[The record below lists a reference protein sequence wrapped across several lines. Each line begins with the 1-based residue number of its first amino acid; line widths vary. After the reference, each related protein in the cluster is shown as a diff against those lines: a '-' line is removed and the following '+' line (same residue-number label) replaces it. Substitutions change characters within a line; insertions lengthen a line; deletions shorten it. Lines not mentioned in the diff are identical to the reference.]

1 MQFKYPEILYTLFLL
16 VIPILI
22 HLFQLRKFQKT
33 AFTNVAFLKNV
44 TIQTRKSSQLKKWL
58 ILLIRLLLYAA
69 IILAFSEPYRSQNN
83 DLARPVETVLYL
95 DNSFSMQARGTQG
108 ELLKRAIQDILASDY
123 IDNDLVIFTN
133 NATYKNKKSK
143 TLKNELLQIDYSY
156 NQLDYN
162 AALLKGKSLFSRN
175 NKSLKNLI
183 FISDFQELRQAF
195 RIDLDSSINLHLVQ
209 LEAQKL
215 TNVSIDTTYISKINS
230 SNIELT
236 VKLSGLSEST
246 TDIPISLYDQNKLLA
261 KSVVNDLETQSAT
274 FSVSKNLPING
285 IVTIEDSSLQY
296 DNTLYFNINNR
307 SKIKVLVINDGDAD
321 FLKRIYTED
330 EFIFQKVSSK
340 NLNFNTI
347 PEQNILVLNELSSI
361 SLSLSNALKNFVNN
375 GGYIVLI
382 PSENID
388 ISSYNRSLRDIA
400 DISFINKISLP
411 KSLTFINYKHS
422 LFDNV
427 FNEEIS
433 NFQYPFVNE
442 YYRLN
447 TFDDFILNLDNGQ
460 PFLVQSK
467 NTFIFTAA
475 LNSNNSNF
483 KNSPLIVPSFY
494 NFGKESLKL
503 PKLYFDI
510 GEENKFD
517 ISTITEPDAILK
529 LKLKDIDIIPRQQVL
544 AKKVNISTQDIPE
557 KSGTYAV
564 TKESDTLEW
573 ISFNYNRL
581 ESELRFLKL
590 PLNPNV
596 TVNNSLPELLNNIKS
611 DHKIHALWKWFIIF
625 ALLFLVLEILV
636 LKYFK

>member
-95 DNSFSMQARGTQG
+95 DNSFSMEARGTQG

-195 RIDLDSSINLHLVQ
+195 RMDLDSSINLHLVQ

-460 PFLVQSK
+460 PFLV
-467 NTFIFTAA
+467 
-475 LNSNNSNF
+475 
-483 KNSPLIVPSFY
+483 
-494 NFGKESLKL
+494 
-503 PKLYFDI
+503 
-510 GEENKFD
+510 
-517 ISTITEPDAILK
+517 
-529 LKLKDIDIIPRQQVL
+529 
-544 AKKVNISTQDIPE
+544 
-557 KSGTYAV
+557 
-564 TKESDTLEW
+564 
-573 ISFNYNRL
+573 
-581 ESELRFLKL
+581 
-590 PLNPNV
+590 
-596 TVNNSLPELLNNIKS
+596 
-611 DHKIHALWKWFIIF
+611 
-625 ALLFLVLEILV
+625 
-636 LKYFK
+636 

>member
-95 DNSFSMQARGTQG
+95 DNSFSMEARGTQG

-195 RIDLDSSINLHLVQ
+195 RMDLDSSINLHLVQ

-347 PEQNILVLNELSSI
+347 YLT
-361 SLSLSNALKNFVNN
+361 
-375 GGYIVLI
+375 
-382 PSENID
+382 D
-388 ISSYNRSLRDIA
+388 
-400 DISFINKISLP
+400 P
-411 KSLTFINYKHS
+411 K
-422 LFDNV
+422 
-427 FNEEIS
+427 
-433 NFQYPFVNE
+433 
-442 YYRLN
+442 
-447 TFDDFILNLDNGQ
+447 
-460 PFLVQSK
+460 
-467 NTFIFTAA
+467 
-475 LNSNNSNF
+475 
-483 KNSPLIVPSFY
+483 
-494 NFGKESLKL
+494 
-503 PKLYFDI
+503 
-510 GEENKFD
+510 
-517 ISTITEPDAILK
+517 
-529 LKLKDIDIIPRQQVL
+529 
-544 AKKVNISTQDIPE
+544 
-557 KSGTYAV
+557 
-564 TKESDTLEW
+564 
-573 ISFNYNRL
+573 
-581 ESELRFLKL
+581 
-590 PLNPNV
+590 
-596 TVNNSLPELLNNIKS
+596 NIK
-611 DHKIHALWKWFIIF
+611 
-625 ALLFLVLEILV
+625 LEIKKFLHW
-636 LKYFK
+636 

>member
-95 DNSFSMQARGTQG
+95 DNSFSMEARGTQG

-347 PEQNILVLNELSSI
+347 PEQNILVLNELSSDFFVI
-361 SLSLSNALKNFVNN
+361 VKCLK
-375 GGYIVLI
+375 
-382 PSENID
+382 
-388 ISSYNRSLRDIA
+388 
-400 DISFINKISLP
+400 
-411 KSLTFINYKHS
+411 
-422 LFDNV
+422 
-427 FNEEIS
+427 
-433 NFQYPFVNE
+433 
-442 YYRLN
+442 
-447 TFDDFILNLDNGQ
+447 
-460 PFLVQSK
+460 
-467 NTFIFTAA
+467 
-475 LNSNNSNF
+475 
-483 KNSPLIVPSFY
+483 
-494 NFGKESLKL
+494 KL
-503 PKLYFDI
+503 CK
-510 GEENKFD
+510 
-517 ISTITEPDAILK
+517 
-529 LKLKDIDIIPRQQVL
+529 
-544 AKKVNISTQDIPE
+544 
-557 KSGTYAV
+557 
-564 TKESDTLEW
+564 
-573 ISFNYNRL
+573 
-581 ESELRFLKL
+581 
-590 PLNPNV
+590 
-596 TVNNSLPELLNNIKS
+596 
-611 DHKIHALWKWFIIF
+611 
-625 ALLFLVLEILV
+625 
-636 LKYFK
+636 

>member
-1 MQFKYPEILYTLFLL
+1 
-16 VIPILI
+16 
-22 HLFQLRKFQKT
+22 
-33 AFTNVAFLKNV
+33 
-44 TIQTRKSSQLKKWL
+44 
-58 ILLIRLLLYAA
+58 
-69 IILAFSEPYRSQNN
+69 
-83 DLARPVETVLYL
+83 
-95 DNSFSMQARGTQG
+95 
-108 ELLKRAIQDILASDY
+108 
-123 IDNDLVIFTN
+123 
-133 NATYKNKKSK
+133 
-143 TLKNELLQIDYSY
+143 
-156 NQLDYN
+156 
-162 AALLKGKSLFSRN
+162 
-175 NKSLKNLI
+175 
-183 FISDFQELRQAF
+183 
-195 RIDLDSSINLHLVQ
+195 
-209 LEAQKL
+209 
-215 TNVSIDTTYISKINS
+215 
-230 SNIELT
+230 
-236 VKLSGLSEST
+236 
-246 TDIPISLYDQNKLLA
+246 
-261 KSVVNDLETQSAT
+261 
-274 FSVSKNLPING
+274 
-285 IVTIEDSSLQY
+285 
-296 DNTLYFNINNR
+296 
-307 SKIKVLVINDGDAD
+307 
-321 FLKRIYTED
+321 
-330 EFIFQKVSSK
+330 VSSK

-517 ISTITEPDAILK
+517 ISTIMEPDAILK

-573 ISFNYNRL
+573 IGFNYNRL

-596 TVNNSLPELLNNIKS
+596 TVSNSLPELLNNIKS